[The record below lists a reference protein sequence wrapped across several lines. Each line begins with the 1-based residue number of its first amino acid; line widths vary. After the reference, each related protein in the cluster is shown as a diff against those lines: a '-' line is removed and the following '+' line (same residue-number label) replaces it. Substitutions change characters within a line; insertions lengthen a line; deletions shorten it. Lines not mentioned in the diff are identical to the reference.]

1 MYTHYTT
8 TKNKQQFNSIWLNLQ
23 HTHIALCCKGTWVT
37 YMKKE
42 VLLVKKKNYYSLIS
56 SYNLH
61 CTSVCQTESKSWQ
74 ENKNWADFLCPNS
87 HQISWSLI
95 NNVFGIKLRLHK
107 KTIFDHCKAITTL
120 YTRVCLL
127 QKPYYCQSSH
137 TARSCNPQQNTR
149 PIYFSWIIWLLKQ
162 QRSGSVRSCTVQS
175 DIHVWIRK
183 VITSWCPAAAIVAM
197 ISLVVDIIW
206 IHKQWYWTQSSAGFN
221 CVLSDPLT
229 KQYEGPVFLT
239 LCWCKP

>member
-61 CTSVCQTESKSWQ
+61 CTSVCQRVNHGRKIKPELTFYVQTATRFHGAWLTMCLAL
-74 ENKNWADFLCPNS
+74 NWGY
-87 HQISWSLI
+87 I
-95 NNVFGIKLRLHK
+95 K

-127 QKPYYCQSSH
+127 QSPTIASH
-137 TARSCNPQQNTR
+137 PTQLDHATLNKTPGLYIFRGLFDYFTNRDPAR
-149 PIYFSWIIWLLKQ
+149 WGL
-162 QRSGSVRSCTVQS
+162 VQ
-175 DIHVWIRK
+175 
-183 VITSWCPAAAIVAM
+183 
-197 ISLVVDIIW
+197 
-206 IHKQWYWTQSSAGFN
+206 FN
-221 CVLSDPLT
+221 QT
-229 KQYEGPVFLT
+229 YMFE
-239 LCWCKP
+239 

>member
-42 VLLVKKKNYYSLIS
+42 VLLVKKKNTTAWSPLIT
-56 SYNLH
+56 YTVHL
-61 CTSVCQTESKSWQ
+61 SVRLRVNRGRKIKPELTFYVQTATRFHGAWLTMCLAL
-74 ENKNWADFLCPNS
+74 NWGY
-87 HQISWSLI
+87 I
-95 NNVFGIKLRLHK
+95 K

-137 TARSCNPQQNTR
+137 TARSCKPQQNTR
-149 PIYFSWIIWLLKQ
+149 PILPTEIRLGEVLYSSIRHTCLNKKGYNLLVSCSSHCSNDLVGCWHYMNTQTVILDSEFSWVQLCFVWHTDQTIW
-162 QRSGSVRSCTVQS
+162 GTSVFN
-175 DIHVWIRK
+175 
-183 VITSWCPAAAIVAM
+183 IV
-197 ISLVVDIIW
+197 
-206 IHKQWYWTQSSAGFN
+206 
-221 CVLSDPLT
+221 LT
-229 KQYEGPVFLT
+229 
-239 LCWCKP
+239 

>member
-61 CTSVCQTESKSWQ
+61 CTSVCLTESKSWQ
-74 ENKNWADFLCPNS
+74 ENKTWADFLCPNS

-107 KTIFDHCKAITTL
+107 KNNL
-120 YTRVCLL
+120 WSL
-127 QKPYYCQSSH
+127 QGYNH
-137 TARSCNPQQNTR
+137 
-149 PIYFSWIIWLLKQ
+149 I
-162 QRSGSVRSCTVQS
+162 
-175 DIHVWIRK
+175 
-183 VITSWCPAAAIVAM
+183 
-197 ISLVVDIIW
+197 
-206 IHKQWYWTQSSAGFN
+206 IHKSLF
-221 CVLSDPLT
+221 VT
-229 KQYEGPVFLT
+229 KALLLPVI
-239 LCWCKP
+239 PHS

>member
-8 TKNKQQFNSIWLNLQ
+8 TKNKQQFNSIWLNPQ

-42 VLLVKKKNYYSLIS
+42 VLLVKKNNTTAWSPLIT
-56 SYNLH
+56 YTVHL
-61 CTSVCQTESKSWQ
+61 SVRLRVNRGRKIKPELTFYVQTATRFHGAWLTMCLAL
-74 ENKNWADFLCPNS
+74 NWGY
-87 HQISWSLI
+87 I
-95 NNVFGIKLRLHK
+95 K

-149 PIYFSWIIWLLKQ
+149 PIYFSWIIWLFYQ

-229 KQYEGPVFLT
+229 KQYEGTSIFNIVLT
-239 LCWCKP
+239 

>member
-42 VLLVKKKNYYSLIS
+42 VLLVKKKKYYRLIS
-56 SYNLH
+56 SFNLH

-74 ENKNWADFLCPNS
+74 ENKTWADFLCPNS

-107 KTIFDHCKAITTL
+107 KNNLWSLQGYNHIIHKS
-120 YTRVCLL
+120 LL

-149 PIYFSWIIWLLKQ
+149 PIYFSWIIWLL
-162 QRSGSVRSCTVQS
+162 
-175 DIHVWIRK
+175 
-183 VITSWCPAAAIVAM
+183 
-197 ISLVVDIIW
+197 
-206 IHKQWYWTQSSAGFN
+206 
-221 CVLSDPLT
+221 
-229 KQYEGPVFLT
+229 
-239 LCWCKP
+239 

>member
-1 MYTHYTT
+1 MSYIYEKRGT
-8 TKNKQQFNSIWLNLQ
+8 FSI
-23 HTHIALCCKGTWVT
+23 
-37 YMKKE
+37 
-42 VLLVKKKNYYSLIS
+42 KKNTTAWSSLIT
-56 SYNLH
+56 YTVHL
-61 CTSVCQTESKSWQ
+61 SVRLRVNRGRKI
-74 ENKNWADFLCPNS
+74 KPGPNS

-149 PIYFSWIIWLLKQ
+149 PIYFSWIIWLFYQ

-175 DIHVWIRK
+175 DLHVWIRK

-206 IHKQWYWTQSSAGFN
+206 IHKQWDWTQSSAGFN

-229 KQYEGPVFLT
+229 KQYEGPAFLT
-239 LCWCKP
+239 LCWRKP

>member
-1 MYTHYTT
+1 MCLA
-8 TKNKQQFNSIWLNLQ
+8 LNWGY
-23 HTHIALCCKGTWVT
+23 I
-37 YMKKE
+37 
-42 VLLVKKKNYYSLIS
+42 
-56 SYNLH
+56 
-61 CTSVCQTESKSWQ
+61 
-74 ENKNWADFLCPNS
+74 
-87 HQISWSLI
+87 
-95 NNVFGIKLRLHK
+95 K

-149 PIYFSWIIWLLKQ
+149 PIYFSWIIWLFYQ

-229 KQYEGPVFLT
+229 KQYEGPAFLT
-239 LCWCKP
+239 LCWRKP

>member
-42 VLLVKKKNYYSLIS
+42 VLLVKKKKYYSLIS

-74 ENKNWADFLCPNS
+74 ENKTWADFLCPNS

-107 KTIFDHCKAITTL
+107 KNNLWSLQGYNHIIHKSLFVTKA
-120 YTRVCLL
+120 LL
-127 QKPYYCQSSH
+127 LPVIPHSKIMQSSTKHQAYIFFVDYLIILPTEIRLGEVLYSSIRH
-137 TARSCNPQQNTR
+137 TCLNKRGYNLLVSCSSHCSNDLVGCWHYMNTQTV
-149 PIYFSWIIWLLKQ
+149 ILDSEFSWVQLCFVWPTDQTIW
-162 QRSGSVRSCTVQS
+162 GASV
-175 DIHVWIRK
+175 
-183 VITSWCPAAAIVAM
+183 
-197 ISLVVDIIW
+197 
-206 IHKQWYWTQSSAGFN
+206 FN
-221 CVLSDPLT
+221 IMLT
-229 KQYEGPVFLT
+229 
-239 LCWCKP
+239 